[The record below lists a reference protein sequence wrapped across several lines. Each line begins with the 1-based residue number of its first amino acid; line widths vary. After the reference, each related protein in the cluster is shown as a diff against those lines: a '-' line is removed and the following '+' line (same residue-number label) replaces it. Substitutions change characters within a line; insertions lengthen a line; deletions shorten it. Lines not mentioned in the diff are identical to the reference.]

1 MHRRGE
7 AEAALSSIAC
17 AIEVEGRALHFTL
30 RRSQRQTLG
39 ISVEPDGQVIV
50 TAPQTASRERIEQI
64 VARRLRWIRRQQK
77 QFELLPPPAPPRRW
91 VSGETHRYL
100 GRQYRLKVSEGA
112 AAVKLSGAFFEVR
125 VPEPAS
131 KEAIEQAMQAWYR
144 SHAKPLFRARLGAI
158 LSGTTWLDGI
168 GRPEVV
174 VRAMSQRWGSAT
186 PSGRIYLNLNLITQ
200 PMGCIDYVIAH
211 ELAHL
216 RVPHHGRAFWRLLSL
231 ICPDWE
237 RWRNRLAMASY

>member
-17 AIEVEGRALHFTL
+17 AIEVEGRPLNFTL
-30 RRSQRQTLG
+30 RRSRRRTLG

-64 VARRLRWIRRQQK
+64 VARRSQWIQRQQK
-77 QFELLPPPAPPRRW
+77 QFELLPPPAAPRQW

-100 GRQYRLKVSEGA
+100 GRQYRLKVSEGV
-112 AAVKLSGAFFEVR
+112 AAVKLSGAFFEVC
-125 VPEPAS
+125 VPEPALKS
-131 KEAIEQAMQAWYR
+131 AMEQAMQAWYR
-144 SHAKPLFRARLGAI
+144 RHAKPLFRARLDAI

-168 GRPEVV
+168 GRPEIV
-174 VRAMSQRWGSAT
+174 VRTMSRRWGSAT
-186 PSGRIYLNLNLITQ
+186 PSGRIYLNLDLVKQ

-211 ELAHL
+211 ELVHL
-216 RVPHHGRAFWRLLSL
+216 RLPHHGRAFWRLLSL

-237 RWRNRLAMASY
+237 RWRNRLSLSQ